1 MVELVDTLVSG
12 TRARKGVQVQV
23 LFRAKATQRWVAFF
37 LWFVRLCF
45 LVPLINDKY
54 LFPVDSFLS

>member
-23 LFRAKATQRWVAFF
+23 LFRAEPLFLHSGFF
-37 LWFVRLCF
+37 LYE
-45 LVPLINDKY
+45 KY
-54 LFPVDSFLS
+54 VLEAGCLYADV